1 MSFRVFARRAIAATA
16 CAGVGAAAYPFV
28 SAPFPRALQ
37 ESSNA
42 SPRERLVVLGS
53 GWGAVALLKNID
65 PTLYDVSV
73 VSPRNFFLNT
83 PLLPG
88 VTVGT
93 VEARSLIE
101 PVRALLPGKPGDASF
116 FEAAAIAVDPVAR
129 TVRCKDES
137 EITAANPEF
146 TLPYDKLVVA
156 VGAPPNTFGT
166 PGVREHAKFLKEVDD
181 AIDIRRKLA
190 DLFETASLPGVP
202 EEEQRK
208 MLSVLVVG
216 GGPTGVEFAA
226 ELHDFLREDVPRL
239 YPALRDKISITVV
252 QSADHILNTYDARI
266 SKYAEEKFK
275 RDGIRILTNRRVTD
289 VSQAHA
295 SVMCKKTKLKEKI
308 PFGVC
313 VWSTGLGT
321 APLVRSIIAA
331 AGQPPRRRAVSVDKY
346 LQVRGLEPRGSVL
359 ALGDCADVKSKAAA
373 GGELLDKADELFK
386 RADVDKNGTVDKDE
400 FVNIL
405 GTLEESYPQIA
416 TLTKGAADGML
427 HDILSKF
434 DEDGDGSLDR
444 REFRRAMAEADSRLA
459 SHPATAQVANQ
470 QGEYLAR
477 ELNAQGRARR
487 AGVEDPAPTRPF
499 EYVHLGSFA
508 TLGGEQAALDTS
520 GSPLPGDF
528 VSQGIG
534 TMVLW
539 YGVYFSNCVSW
550 RNKAMVVLDWT
561 KKGVWGRDS
570 SRV

>member
-37 ESSNA
+37 ESNA
-42 SPRERLVVLGS
+42 LVERERLVVLGS

-146 TLPYDKLVVA
+146 TVPYDKLVVA

-181 AIDIRRKLA
+181 AIDVRRKLA

-252 QSADHILNTYDARI
+252 QSADHILNTYDERI
-266 SKYAEEKFK
+266 SKYAEEKFA
-275 RDGIRILTNRRVTD
+275 RDGIRILTNRRVTN
-289 VSQAHA
+289 VAATHA
-295 SVMCKKTKLKEKI
+295 SVTCKKTKATEKI
-308 PFGVC
+308 LFGVC

-321 APLVRSIIAA
+321 TPLVSSIIAA
-331 AGQPPRRRAVSVDKY
+331 AGQPRRRAVSVDKY
-346 LQVRGLEPRGSVL
+346 LQVRGISPRGSAY
-359 ALGDCADVKSKAAA
+359 ALGDCADVKSKAAS

-386 RADVDKNGTVDKDE
+386 RADVDKNGAVDKGE

-405 GTLEESYPQIA
+405 KTLEESYPQIA

-434 DEDGDGSLDR
+434 DDDGDGSLDR

-487 AGVEDPAPTRPF
+487 NGVEDPAPTKPF

-520 GSPLPGDF
+520 GSPLPLDF

>member
-1 MSFRVFARRAIAATA
+1 MCIRDRR
-16 CAGVGAAAYPFV
+16 G
-28 SAPFPRALQ
+28 
-37 ESSNA
+37 
-42 SPRERLVVLGS
+42 
-53 GWGAVALLKNID
+53 
-65 PTLYDVSV
+65 
-73 VSPRNFFLNT
+73 
-83 PLLPG
+83 
-88 VTVGT
+88 
-93 VEARSLIE
+93 
-101 PVRALLPGKPGDASF
+101 
-116 FEAAAIAVDPVAR
+116 
-129 TVRCKDES
+129 
-137 EITAANPEF
+137 
-146 TLPYDKLVVA
+146 
-156 VGAPPNTFGT
+156 
-166 PGVREHAKFLKEVDD
+166 
-181 AIDIRRKLA
+181 
-190 DLFETASLPGVP
+190 
-202 EEEQRK
+202 
-208 MLSVLVVG
+208 
-216 GGPTGVEFAA
+216 
-226 ELHDFLREDVPRL
+226 
-239 YPALRDKISITVV
+239 IS
-252 QSADHILNTYDARI
+252 
-266 SKYAEEKFK
+266 
-275 RDGIRILTNRRVTD
+275 
-289 VSQAHA
+289 
-295 SVMCKKTKLKEKI
+295 
-308 PFGVC
+308 
-313 VWSTGLGT
+313 
-321 APLVRSIIAA
+321 
-331 AGQPPRRRAVSVDKY
+331 
-346 LQVRGLEPRGSVL
+346 PRGS
-359 ALGDCADVKSKAAA
+359 AYAFGDCADVKSKAAS

-386 RADVDKNGTVDKDE
+386 RADVDKNGAVDKGE

-405 GTLEESYPQIA
+405 KTLEESYPQIA

-434 DEDGDGSLDR
+434 DDDGDGSLDR